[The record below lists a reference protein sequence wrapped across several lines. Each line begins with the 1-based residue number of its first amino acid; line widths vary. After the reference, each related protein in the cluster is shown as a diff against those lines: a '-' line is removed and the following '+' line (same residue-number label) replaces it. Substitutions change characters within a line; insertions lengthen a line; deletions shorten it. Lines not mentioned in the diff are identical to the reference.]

1 MKKIVVGVAVA
12 LATLIMCMC
21 FAACSTSVTGTYK
34 FQSMSMTQGGTTVEI
49 KVGEQYMGMIT
60 LNEDAF
66 VITINEDNTVEFK
79 INMVEEATVNG
90 TWEEKDGKY
99 YITLEGETQEI
110 TVKGNTLTMENE
122 GAKIVL
128 KK

>member
-99 YITLEGETQEI
+99 DITL
-110 TVKGNTLTMENE
+110 
-122 GAKIVL
+122 
-128 KK
+128 